1 MQKIDKVT
9 VIGANGTMGQNIAA
23 IFASFGNA
31 EVYLVSRTKQKSI
44 LSKNKAY
51 HSVRAES
58 IVNKM
63 IPVDFD
69 ELEECVNKSE
79 LIFEA
84 CKEDWDVKIDIHTKI
99 SDVLRKA
106 DKNDARKYICSG
118 TSGLSITKLA
128 ELYPE
133 KKRSNIVGMHFFNP
147 PYNMTL
153 CELVPTEYTDR
164 SSFESLKEYATTIL
178 LHF

>member
-106 DKNDARKYICSG
+106 DKMMPENIFVLEHQDFLLQNLQSYI
-118 TSGLSITKLA
+118 L
-128 ELYPE
+128 
-133 KKRSNIVGMHFFNP
+133 KKNV
-147 PYNMTL
+147 L
-153 CELVPTEYTDR
+153 
-164 SSFESLKEYATTIL
+164 IL
-178 LHF
+178 